1 MYFQYEKY
9 FKKQLQPHSR
19 TEKKKEKEKK
29 ILRVFENY
37 SYDINL

>member
-19 TEKKKEKEKK
+19 TEKKEKEKK
-29 ILRVFENY
+29 ILRVFENN